1 MTMQEAMAFIRSTG
15 TLGCRPGLERITE
28 LMRRLGDPQ
37 RQLRFVHI
45 TGTNGKGSTAAMLDA
60 VLRAAG
66 YRVGLFTSPHLQS
79 YRERLRLDGA
89 DISEADFCAAAEAVR
104 AQAADMAEHPTEFEC
119 ITAMAL
125 WYFAAKGCDIVVLEV
140 GLGGRLDATNVIPP
154 PEAAVITNIGL
165 EHTEYLGDTVE
176 KIAWE
181 KAGILKTG
189 CAAVSYDSA
198 PEALAVIRAVC
209 AERRVPLTVVD
220 MGRLQSRE
228 RSLEGQTFLWDGRP
242 LTLPL
247 LGEHQLHN
255 AAAALETVETLRRR
269 GWTIPEES
277 VRRGLAATVWPARFE
292 VLRRDPLF
300 ILDGGHN
307 PQCAQALA
315 RNLEEYLPEGKLTF
329 LVGVLA
335 DKDYGAELRAVWQRA
350 RRFVCV
356 TPESPRAL
364 PAEALAAYIRER
376 GMDAAAVS
384 SVAEGVARS
393 QAYGDAPV
401 VAFGSL
407 YMAGAIRQILQ
418 ERWG

>member
-1 MTMQEAMAFIRSTG
+1 MAEGMPWGAAVVVSAMEILRG
-15 TLGCRPGLERITE
+15 KRWHITE
-28 LMRRLGDPQ
+28 ED
-37 RQLRFVHI
+37 I
-45 TGTNGKGSTAAMLDA
+45 
-60 VLRAAG
+60 
-66 YRVGLFTSPHLQS
+66 
-79 YRERLRLDGA
+79 RE
-89 DISEADFCAAAEAVR
+89 
-104 AQAADMAEHPTEFEC
+104 
-119 ITAMAL
+119 
-125 WYFAAKGCDIVVLEV
+125 
-140 GLGGRLDATNVIPP
+140 
-154 PEAAVITNIGL
+154 
-165 EHTEYLGDTVE
+165 
-176 KIAWE
+176 
-181 KAGILKTG
+181 
-189 CAAVSYDSA
+189 
-198 PEALAVIRAVC
+198 
-209 AERRVPLTVVD
+209 
-220 MGRLQSRE
+220 
-228 RSLEGQTFLWDGRP
+228 
-242 LTLPL
+242 
-247 LGEHQLHN
+247 
-255 AAAALETVETLRRR
+255 
-269 GWTIPEES
+269 
-277 VRRGLAATVWPARFE
+277 GLAHVVWPARFE